1 VKEYIPNGSSS
12 ALDEVTLSTE
22 PIFTGKIITLQVD
35 TVRLPDGNTATR
47 EVVRHPGAV
56 AILALH
62 DGKMLVVDQ
71 FRQPMGRCEIEIPA
85 GKLEQ
90 GEDPKEAAVREL
102 QEETGFRCGDIKLLQ
117 SFYTSPGFADEIIH
131 LYVTEDLVAGE
142 MAPDEDEFLEL
153 SEITLEEAYGYIREG
168 RISDAKTIMAV
179 YAWHLYTMTGKFG
192 E

>member
-1 VKEYIPNGSSS
+1 MLENKVNDSS
-12 ALDEVTLSTE
+12 ALYEVTLSTK
-22 PIFTGKIITLQVD
+22 PIFEGKVITLQVD

-56 AILALH
+56 AVLALH

-71 FRQPMGRCEIEIPA
+71 FRQPMDRCEIEIPA
-85 GKLEQ
+85 GKLEP
-90 GEDPKEAAVREL
+90 GEDPMEAAVREL
-102 QEETGFRCGDIKLLQ
+102 EEETGYRCGEIKLLQ

-131 LYVTEDLVAGE
+131 LYVTSDLAIGE
-142 MAPDEDEFLEL
+142 MSPDADEFLEL
-153 SEITLEEAYGYIREG
+153 SEITLNEAYQYIKEG

-179 YAWHLYTMTGKFG
+179 YAWHLHTLTGNFG